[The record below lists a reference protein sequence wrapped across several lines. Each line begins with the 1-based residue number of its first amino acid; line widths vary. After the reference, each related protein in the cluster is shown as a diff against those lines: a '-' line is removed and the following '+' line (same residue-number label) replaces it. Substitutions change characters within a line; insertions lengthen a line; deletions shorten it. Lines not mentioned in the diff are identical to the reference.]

1 MNKQLKIGGMTCV
14 ACASGIERTLKKIKK
29 VKKVEVSFATQT
41 MQIEYDDDL
50 KFKVIENAIKSL
62 GFHIV
67 KENEEEKDN
76 SKLKLIISIIF
87 TIPLLYIAM
96 AHMLPNIN
104 LPYPDIINPNINKIN
119 FALIQL
125 ILTIPVIICGY
136 KFYTVGFKLLFKGV
150 PNMDSLVAIG
160 TTASFVYSLYSVYKI
175 CTGNFDYIHNL
186 YFESTATIITL
197 VELGKYLES
206 RSKNKTG
213 NAIKAL
219 MNIAPKEGTVLR
231 DGKEIKISIDDI
243 VENDV
248 VIVKAGDKI
257 PVDGVIISGN
267 ASVDESML
275 TGESLPVEKKVNDNV
290 VGGTINQSGYI
301 KFRAT
306 KIGKDTVLSRI
317 IELVKNAQNSKA
329 PAQRLADIVSKYFTI
344 VVLVL
349 AIISFVAWFIATK
362 EFTFSLTIF
371 VSVLVIACP
380 CALGLATP
388 IAIMVSTGK
397 GASLGILFKDATSL
411 ETLSKINTIVF
422 DKTGTLT
429 VGKPYL
435 TDIIPIEI
443 SKDTLLNYIFS
454 VEEKSEHP
462 ISKAIVNYSL
472 ENNPK
477 KVEVNNFE
485 TLVGKG
491 VSANINEG
499 KISIGNLRLANENNI
514 DTKGYEDIISKFQTE
529 GKTVMFAILN
539 EKLIGIIAI
548 ADIIKENSAK
558 LIEKLENMG
567 ISTYMITGDNEN
579 TAKYIAS
586 QVGIKNIIANTL
598 PEDKANKVKEIMDK
612 NNKVAMVGDGI
623 NDSPA
628 LMSSDVG
635 IAIGNGTDV
644 AIESAGVI
652 LVKNDILD
660 IYNAIRLSKKTMRVI
675 KQNLFWAF
683 GYNALGIPVAMGVLH
698 IFGGPLLNPMI
709 AALAMAFSSV
719 SVVTNVLRINSFKDN
734 F

>member
-96 AHMLPNIN
+96 AHMLPNVN

-514 DTKGYEDIISKFQTE
+514 DTKGYEDIISKFQAE
-529 GKTVMFAILN
+529 GKTVMFAILK

-579 TAKYIAS
+579 TAKHIAS

-719 SVVTNVLRINSFKDN
+719 SVVTNALRINGFKDN

>member
-231 DGKEIKISIDDI
+231 DGKEIKVSIDDI
-243 VENDV
+243 LENDV

-472 ENNPK
+472 ENNAK

-499 KISIGNLRLANENNI
+499 KISIGNLRLANENNV
-514 DTKGYEDIISKFQTE
+514 DTKGYEDIISKFQAE
-529 GKTVMFAILN
+529 GKTVMFAILK

-579 TAKYIAS
+579 TAKHIAS

-719 SVVTNVLRINSFKDN
+719 SVVTNALRINGFKDN

>member
-579 TAKYIAS
+579 TAKHIAS

-628 LMSSDVG
+628 LMNSDVG

-719 SVVTNVLRINSFKDN
+719 SVVTNALRINRFKDN

>member
-1 MNKQLKIGGMTCV
+1 MNKKLKIGGMTCV
-14 ACASGIERTLKKIKK
+14 ACASGLERILKKIEK

-41 MQIEYDDDL
+41 MELEYEEDL

-62 GFHIV
+62 GFYIV
-67 KENEEEKDN
+67 KENEEKKDN

-96 AHMLPNIN
+96 AHMIPNIHI
-104 LPYPDIINPNINKIN
+104 YYPNIIDPSINQIN
-119 FALIQL
+119 FAMIQL
-125 ILTIPVIICGY
+125 ILSIPVIICGY

-160 TTASFVYSLYSVYKI
+160 TSASFIYSIYSTYKI
-175 CTGNFDYIHNL
+175 LTGNLEYVHNL
-186 YFESTATIITL
+186 YFESTATIISL

-206 RSKNKTG
+206 RSRKKTG

-219 MNIAPKEGTVLR
+219 MSIAPKEGTVLR
-231 DGKEIKISIDDI
+231 NGKEIKINIDEI
-243 VENDV
+243 VENDI
-248 VIVKAGDKI
+248 VIVKAGEKI
-257 PVDGVIISGN
+257 PVDGVITYGN
-267 ASVDESML
+267 ASIDESML
-275 TGESLPVEKKVNDNV
+275 TGESLPIEKKSNDNV
-290 VGGTINQSGYI
+290 VCGTIIQSGYI
-301 KFRAT
+301 KFKAT
-306 KIGKDTVLSRI
+306 RIGKDTTLSRI

-329 PAQRLADIVSKYFTI
+329 PAERLADIVSKYFTI

-349 AIISFVAWFIATK
+349 AIISFVIWFMVSKDI
-362 EFTFSLTIF
+362 TFALTIF

-397 GASLGILFKDATSL
+397 GASLGILFKDAESL

-429 VGKPYL
+429 KGKPYL
-435 TDIIPIEI
+435 TDIMAIDI
-443 SKDTLLNYIFS
+443 SNDKLLSYIFS

-462 ISKAIVNYSL
+462 ISKAMVNYAL
-472 ENNPK
+472 ENNASK
-477 KVEVNNFE
+477 IEVDEFKTLTGRGVYAKINNDE
-485 TLVGKG
+485 
-491 VSANINEG
+491 IY
-499 KISIGNLRLANENNI
+499 IGNLRLAKENNI
-514 DTKGYEDIISKFQTE
+514 DTKKYETKVTKFE
-529 GKTVMFAILN
+529 NDGKTVMLVILN
-539 EKLIGIIAI
+539 NEIIGIIAI
-548 ADIIKENSAK
+548 ADVVKEDSK
-558 LIEKLENMG
+558 ELIEKLNNMG
-567 ISTYMITGDNEN
+567 ITTYMITGDNEN
-579 TAKYIAS
+579 TAKNIAN
-586 QVGIKNIIANTL
+586 QIGIKNVIANTL
-598 PEDKANKVKEIMDK
+598 PEDKANKVKELMKDNIK
-612 NNKVAMVGDGI
+612 IAMVGDGI

-652 LVKNDILD
+652 LVKNNMLD

-683 GYNALGIPVAMGVLH
+683 GYNTLGIPIAMGILYV
-698 IFGGPLLNPMI
+698 FGGPLLNPMI

-719 SVVTNVLRINSFKDN
+719 SVVTNALRINN
-734 F
+734 FN

>member
-290 VGGTINQSGYI
+290 VGKTINQSGYI

-499 KISIGNLRLANENNI
+499 KISIGNLRLANENNV
-514 DTKGYEDIISKFQTE
+514 DTKGYEDIISKFQAE
-529 GKTVMFAILN
+529 GKTVMFAILK

-579 TAKYIAS
+579 TAKHIAS

-719 SVVTNVLRINSFKDN
+719 SVVTNALRINSFKDN

>member
-443 SKDTLLNYIFS
+443 SKDTLLSYIFS

-472 ENNPK
+472 ENNAK

-529 GKTVMFAILN
+529 GKTVMFAILK

-719 SVVTNVLRINSFKDN
+719 SVVTNALRINSFKDN

>member
-579 TAKYIAS
+579 TAKHIAS

-719 SVVTNVLRINSFKDN
+719 SVVTNALRINSFKDN

>member
-579 TAKYIAS
+579 TAKHIAS

-628 LMSSDVG
+628 LMNSDVG

-719 SVVTNVLRINSFKDN
+719 SVVTNALRINGFK
-734 F
+734 

>member
-499 KISIGNLRLANENNI
+499 KISIGNLRLANENNV
-514 DTKGYEDIISKFQTE
+514 DTKGYEDIISKFQAE
-529 GKTVMFAILN
+529 GKTVMFAILK

-579 TAKYIAS
+579 TAKHIAS

-719 SVVTNVLRINSFKDN
+719 SVVTNALRINGFK
-734 F
+734 